1 MADSVQPHGQTKN
14 VPPSPAGTMK
24 WKYWLAARKPT
35 TYPKLRETPTS
46 SCMSVDKERE
56 SRKFSPDA
64 SGTHTMQPYRTST
77 HRLRPPR
84 SFNLDRLLQSRRTRK
99 HKGEAPY
106 WVPCQPLCGLQ
117 RKHSTHETQKQ
128 TPRSVHGYER
138 NLPGLFYRV
147 PRDTI
152 CPIQRLD
159 VFSGLYVG
167 HLDAAPVLHILK
179 QNGTNRRTDT
189 RTNTATNQHKI
200 GRDTHTHNPRH
211 YSRQTHTTAG
221 NYSTHKP

>member
-24 WKYWLAARKPT
+24 WKHWLAARKPT

-84 SFNLDRLLQSRRTRK
+84 SFNLDRLLQLRRTRK
-99 HKGEAPY
+99 HRRKRHNGFHASPY
-106 WVPCQPLCGLQ
+106 AAFKESTQPMSRRSRPPGV
-117 RKHSTHETQKQ
+117 STATRG
-128 TPRSVHGYER
+128 TCR
-138 NLPGLFYRV
+138 
-147 PRDTI
+147 
-152 CPIQRLD
+152 
-159 VFSGLYVG
+159 VFSTGSPETLYAQFKG
-167 HLDAAPVLHILK
+167 
-179 QNGTNRRTDT
+179 
-189 RTNTATNQHKI
+189 
-200 GRDTHTHNPRH
+200 
-211 YSRQTHTTAG
+211 
-221 NYSTHKP
+221 